1 LTALQPFAL
10 NEVILGPG
18 LLGAKARLMLDH
30 LRSYDADRLLRA
42 FRENAGLPT
51 PDVPRPGGWEDTAGE
66 AHGNLRGHYTGHF
79 LSALAQACASTRDP
93 SYARKLRYLVDGL
106 AECQDASGY
115 LAAYPEKQFI
125 TLETMTEADYT
136 VVWAPYYTA
145 HKLVKGLLD
154 TYLSIGD
161 LRALELAEGMS
172 RWMFERLRRLPYDVL
187 QRMWSLHG
195 SGEYG
200 GLAETLCD
208 LYGVTRDPDW
218 IEFGRLLDLD
228 VLIDACAAGRDVL
241 DGVHANQ
248 HIPIFTGLV
257 RMFEVTGESRYLT
270 AAVNFWDQVV
280 PARMYSIGGTS
291 SLEFWGTAGSIAGTL
306 SDTNAETC
314 CTHNLLKLS
323 RLLFLRLRDPKYLE
337 YYERALYNQILGSKQ
352 DAVSADRP
360 LTTYFI
366 GLSPGSVRNY
376 LPKDGATCCE
386 GTGLESAT
394 KYQDS
399 IYFHGTEDLYVNL
412 YCASSVTWAGVTLT
426 QTTDFPYEQGTTLT
440 VEGDGSFTLQLRVPR
455 WTDMRVR
462 VNGKARDVV
471 GDGYFAI
478 SREWTSGDTVR
489 IELPFSWRTEPA
501 LDDPSVRSL
510 FYGPIHLVALDN
522 RRDFLSVDPSAL
534 SPIPDKPLHFT
545 AANIEFA
552 PFFEGTDNAYHSYF
566 RTRTDTN

>member
-1 LTALQPFAL
+1 MTILQSFNLA
-10 NEVILGPG
+10 EVTLGPG
-18 LLGAKARLMLDH
+18 LLSDKAGRMLDH
-30 LRSYDADRLLRA
+30 LRAYDADRLLRA

-51 PDVPRPGGWEDTAGE
+51 PSVPRPGGWEDPTGE
-66 AHGNLRGHYTGHF
+66 ANGNLRGHYTGHF
-79 LSALAQACASTRDP
+79 LSALAQAFAGTRDP
-93 SYARKLRYLVDGL
+93 AYATKLRYLVDGL
-106 AECQDASGY
+106 ASCQEASGY
-115 LAAYPEKQFI
+115 LAAYPEKQFVQ
-125 TLETMTEADYT
+125 LETMTTADYT

-145 HKLVKGLLD
+145 HKLLKGLLD

-161 LRALELAEGMS
+161 LRALELAEGMC
-172 RWMFERLRRLPYDVL
+172 RWMFERLRRLPAEVL

-218 IEFGRLLDLD
+218 VSFGRLLDLD

-248 HIPIFTGLV
+248 HIPIFTGMV
-257 RMFEVTGESRYLT
+257 RLFEVTGEVRYLR

-280 PARMYSIGGTS
+280 PGRMYSIGGTS
-291 SLEFWGTAGSIAGTL
+291 SLEFWGAAGSIAGTL
-306 SDTNAETC
+306 SETNAETC

-323 RLLFLRLRDPKYLE
+323 RLLFLHLGDPKYLH

-352 DAVSADRP
+352 DVVSADRP

-366 GLSPGSVRNY
+366 GLLPGSVRNY

-399 IYFHGTEDLYVNL
+399 IYFHGADDLYVNL
-412 YCASSVTWAGVTLT
+412 YCASSVQWGGVRVT
-426 QTTDFPYEQGTTLT
+426 QTTNFPYEQGTTLT
-440 VEGDGSFTLQLRVPR
+440 VEGGGSFTLHLRVPP
-455 WTDMRVR
+455 WTSMRAE
-462 VNGKARDVV
+462 VNGQPLEVDS
-471 GDGYFAI
+471 GGYLAI
-478 SREWTSGDTVR
+478 SRDWMSGDTVR
-489 IELPFSWRTEPA
+489 IHLPFSLRSEPTP
-501 LDDPSVRSL
+501 DDPTLASV

-522 RRDFLSVDPSAL
+522 RRDYLRADLSIFR
-534 SPIPDKPLHFT
+534 PIPGNPLHFD
-545 AANIEFA
+545 ANGTEFA
-552 PFFEGTDNAYHSYF
+552 PFFEGTTQAFHSYI
-566 RTRTDTN
+566 RVR